1 MSEAESSS
9 GLIGEAPRYVCR
21 SPGCLGSSLAT
32 ESATWLGGGP
42 RQQNGGTPEVLGA
55 ARPEQPYAAPSPSIS
70 STTWL
75 GSPSYAPEPPRRS
88 AVRERAPS
96 QSTNGHEFEDGVCLH
111 CGRMERLAGR
121 YGWSCPVRLP

>member
-1 MSEAESSS
+1 MAEAESSS

-21 SPGCLGSSLAT
+21 SPGCLSSSFAS

-42 RQQNGGTPEVLGA
+42 RQQSGAQEVLGA
-55 ARPEQPYAAPSPSIS
+55 PHAEPSYTAPAPS

-75 GSPSYAPEPPRRS
+75 GAPSYAPEPPRRS
-88 AVRERAPS
+88 AVRERSAS
-96 QSTNGHEFEDGVCLH
+96 QSSTTGHEFEDGVCLH

>member
-9 GLIGEAPRYVCR
+9 GLIGEPPRYVCR
-21 SPGCLGSSLAT
+21 SPGCLGSSLAS
-32 ESATWLGGGP
+32 ESATWLGGGS
-42 RQQNGGTPEVLGA
+42 RQPNGGTPEVLGA
-55 ARPEQPYAAPSPSIS
+55 PHSEPSYTAPSS
-70 STTWL
+70 SGTTWL
-75 GSPSYAPEPPRRS
+75 GAPSYAPEPPRRS
-88 AVRERAPS
+88 AVRERAPT